1 MLEERNVTC
10 AWTAKRPSG
19 KPVRNVG
26 GRWWCARPGDTEEA
40 VLRRGGDMEAVMGS
54 TLGGKE
60 VHRHVPLGQEQMT
73 SLSPRRAAIH

>member
-1 MLEERNVTC
+1 MCLDCKEALRQAC
-10 AWTAKRPSG
+10 AKC
-19 KPVRNVG
+19 
-26 GRWWCARPGDTEEA
+26 GRTVKCAFPGDTEEA
-40 VLRRGGDMEAVMGS
+40 VLRRGGDMEAVLGS